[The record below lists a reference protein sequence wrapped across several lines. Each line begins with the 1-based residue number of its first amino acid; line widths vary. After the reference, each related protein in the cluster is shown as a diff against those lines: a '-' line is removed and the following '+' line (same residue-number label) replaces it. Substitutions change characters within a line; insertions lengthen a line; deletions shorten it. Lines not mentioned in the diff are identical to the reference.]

1 MELIRKTAPATRPRA
16 TAGICKRTE
25 YDRQSKRKNLTGWSR
40 RDTLLRTGKNP
51 ITIQQGFRMIITYD
65 HVWDYFDANPLPPLS
80 SDIDF
85 SDDDESERLERFAI
99 PLLETMCNAFIH
111 EFDCHDA
118 INTIADTYEVE
129 RSVLLE
135 YYDTKY

>member
-1 MELIRKTAPATRPRA
+1 MTTQFE
-16 TAGICKRTE
+16 C
-25 YDRQSKRKNLTGWSR
+25 
-40 RDTLLRTGKNP
+40 
-51 ITIQQGFRMIITYD
+51 
-65 HVWDYFDANPLPPLS
+65 VWDYFDANPLPPLS

-99 PLLETMCNAFIH
+99 DALDTICNAFIH

-129 RSVLLE
+129 RSDLLE
-135 YYDTKY
+135 YYDNKF

>member
-1 MELIRKTAPATRPRA
+1 
-16 TAGICKRTE
+16 
-25 YDRQSKRKNLTGWSR
+25 
-40 RDTLLRTGKNP
+40 
-51 ITIQQGFRMIITYD
+51 MIITYD
-65 HVWDYFDANPLPPLS
+65 HVWDYFDVNPLPPLS

-99 PLLETMCNAFIH
+99 PALETMCNAFIH

-129 RSVLLE
+129 RSDLLE
-135 YYDTKY
+135 YYDNKF